1 MVLLLS
7 SINTFLAV
15 LGSVLILLRLDSG
28 RASNSYF
35 IQFRASSGSN
45 AFAFTKGTLYDVLSF
60 IGFMLLVLVLHSVLS
75 MRVYHVRRHA
85 SVAILAL
92 GAMVLLMAVVVTN
105 ALLVY

>member
-7 SINTFLAV
+7 GISVFLAV

-28 RASNSYF
+28 STANSYF

-60 IGFMLLVLVLHSVLS
+60 IGFMFLVLLLHSLLS

-92 GAMVLLMAVVVTN
+92 GIIILVMAVRVTN
-105 ALLVY
+105 ALLIY